1 MLLKLPCYKNVTNLI
16 PLRKSALSK
25 CCHCANA
32 SSKCSKCVSSVLKFS
47 QHMCHAVMVSV
58 SVLLCCACS
67 AGWLN
72 DNTHRHARM
81 NSEKRISRQFS
92 SFVCHC
98 YYRDIWEV
106 IGTFLKLGKLLALKK
121 GLTAPTPNQLHMFY
135 VVVLKSVFFLTFCVF
150 GALQSAWQNQ
160 KQNTNSTRKSDA
172 WQNQKQNTNSTRKSD
187 AWQNQKQNTNSTRK
201 SDARK
206 VQQPHHNELHVF
218 LFFLLE
224 TKTPRTLL
232 LQKRWRPATT
242 YLSGRTRSSTY
253 CTRPWTAPTASCRQ
267 LPTSAWRRW
276 GSWRRCVQVVCKAW
290 SFVCKIWTQ
299 WWYWVPNCLA
309 CIII

>member
-1 MLLKLPCYKNVTNLI
+1 
-16 PLRKSALSK
+16 
-25 CCHCANA
+25 
-32 SSKCSKCVSSVLKFS
+32 
-47 QHMCHAVMVSV
+47 
-58 SVLLCCACS
+58 
-67 AGWLN
+67 
-72 DNTHRHARM
+72 M
-81 NSEKRISRQFS
+81 NNQKKISRQFS

-98 YYRDIWEV
+98 YYRDIWEI

-201 SDARK
+201 SDAWQNQKQNTNSTRKSDAWQNQKQNTNSTRKSDARK

-224 TKTPRTLL
+224 TKTLRTLL

-290 SFVCKIWTQ
+290 SFVCKAWSFVCKIWTQ